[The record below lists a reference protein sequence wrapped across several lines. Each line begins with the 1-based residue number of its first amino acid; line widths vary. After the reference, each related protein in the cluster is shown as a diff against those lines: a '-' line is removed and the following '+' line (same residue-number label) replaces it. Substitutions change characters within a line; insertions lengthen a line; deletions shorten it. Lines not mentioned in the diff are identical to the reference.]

1 MTITLLRASKAANT
15 PQPRPPTEPAPSKN
29 NKDTIEV
36 SKKKPEA
43 TRDTS
48 NNRSFAPSKTLSR
61 TPPLQ
66 TAHPTPPPGAPSKPT
81 QRHSMLADPAPTD
94 DKEEKEEQ
102 ETRHQTQDGKPANI
116 LAALQAVRDKLT
128 GMHTTGKNIETK
140 VEILKELNAIIDT
153 VTEEK
158 HTTEV
163 QQINNMADD
172 IKDIKATI
180 RAALATKPETWAQ
193 VAAAPGNQNIQLEAA
208 RRERLEK
215 IKKERE
221 KTEVTLSLHNATGDM
236 RNMLSQMEEKAIA
249 NCLQENLRDRL
260 ASEDIEDVK
269 IRGIRK
275 ATKDI
280 LKIQCDTEEDALT
293 LKKLKWETILDGATT
308 MKTTHSIVLNGVSKQ
323 HIDLES
329 QSQEEIKALLEQDN
343 NIKVSRVTRLMR
355 KVRNPNAPTQSL
367 VAHMESL
374 EDANYCINNDVRIG
388 HRIYTAER
396 YIPQCQ
402 IRQCFNCQGY
412 GHKAE
417 TCTRPPRCGKCAQEH
432 ETRKCDRSSD
442 KTSCVH
448 CEGSHPAWHHECPRR
463 QKEHERL
470 ELLKATIPHTFLC

>member
-1 MTITLLRASKAANT
+1 MTITLLRASKAANA

-29 NKDTIEV
+29 NRDTIEV

-81 QRHSMLADPAPTD
+81 QSYSMLADPASTD
-94 DKEEKEEQ
+94 DEEEKEEQ

-193 VAAAPGNQNIQLEAA
+193 VAAA
-208 RRERLEK
+208 
-215 IKKERE
+215 
-221 KTEVTLSLHNATGDM
+221 
-236 RNMLSQMEEKAIA
+236 
-249 NCLQENLRDRL
+249 QE
-260 ASEDIEDVK
+260 
-269 IRGIRK
+269 
-275 ATKDI
+275 
-280 LKIQCDTEEDALT
+280 
-293 LKKLKWETILDGATT
+293 
-308 MKTTHSIVLNGVSKQ
+308 
-323 HIDLES
+323 
-329 QSQEEIKALLEQDN
+329 
-343 NIKVSRVTRLMR
+343 TRTSAW
-355 KVRNPNAPTQSL
+355 K
-367 VAHMESL
+367 SL
-374 EDANYCINNDVRIG
+374 E
-388 HRIYTAER
+388 
-396 YIPQCQ
+396 
-402 IRQCFNCQGY
+402 
-412 GHKAE
+412 
-417 TCTRPPRCGKCAQEH
+417 GK
-432 ETRKCDRSSD
+432 
-442 KTSCVH
+442 
-448 CEGSHPAWHHECPRR
+448 GSKKSKKNEKKRR
-463 QKEHERL
+463 
-470 ELLKATIPHTFLC
+470 